1 MSDAGLSANA
11 ARGSNVRFGSEPA
24 AGLNDGDVVAFLDP
38 DSGKPYAVRRE
49 EDPEGRENSAVFLF
63 RVDLACAEASVA
75 TARTLERLRN
85 NEDAHLEVQKHGDF
99 VGFRAAGAN
108 GKLLQAT
115 RKGAC
120 RLRFHGEC
128 FGTWEEWFLDAR
140 FAEEAQRQKWTRV
153 TVVLRH
159 RRLDKL
165 ELRVTL
171 VRLGRVRGSET
182 AEHTPA
188 RLHGQAAS
196 LALTPGSLPAS
207 ARSSR
212 RGSPAGGY

>member
-11 ARGSNVRFGSEPA
+11 ARGVKFGFEPA
-24 AGLNDGDVVAFLDP
+24 SGLNDGDVVAFLDP

-49 EDPEGRENSAVFLF
+49 EDPEGRGDAVFLF
-63 RVDLACAEASVA
+63 RVDLDAAEASVA

-108 GKLLQAT
+108 GRLLQAT

-140 FAEEAQRQKWTRV
+140 VAAEAQTGMVFSSTTGARVFFSRAIPPASVPRTRPASCAG
-153 TVVLRH
+153 TRSSSAWA
-159 RRLDKL
+159 RAPSARCTA
-165 ELRVTL
+165 R
-171 VRLGRVRGSET
+171 SER
-182 AEHTPA
+182 AA
-188 RLHGQAAS
+188 AAAS
-196 LALTPGSLPAS
+196 APRWAA
-207 ARSSR
+207 ARA
-212 RGSPAGGY
+212 P

>member
-1 MSDAGLSANA
+1 MSDAGVSANA
-11 ARGSNVRFGSEPA
+11 ARGSDVRFGSEPA

-49 EDPEGRENSAVFLF
+49 EDPEGRGDAVFLF
-63 RVDLACAEASVA
+63 RVDLDAAEASVA

-120 RLRFHGEC
+120 R
-128 FGTWEEWFLDAR
+128 
-140 FAEEAQRQKWTRV
+140 
-153 TVVLRH
+153 
-159 RRLDKL
+159 
-165 ELRVTL
+165 
-171 VRLGRVRGSET
+171 RGSM
-182 AEHTPA
+182 
-188 RLHGQAAS
+188 
-196 LALTPGSLPAS
+196 LALQ
-207 ARSSR
+207 SR
-212 RGSPAGGY
+212 RRPGPLSPAKTQSGRQRSTG